1 MSVGITL
8 DTGALIALERRSAC
22 ISRIWH
28 VAVAD
33 GVRITVPTVVVGE
46 WWRGRSDRRDD
57 ILMSVYIEPLELP
70 LARLAGEAIAAVPR
84 ATLVDAVVVASA
96 ARRGDLVFTSDYDD
110 LTRLAVSFFN
120 GVKVFAV

>member
-8 DTGALIALERRSAC
+8 DTGALIALERRSAR

-57 ILMSVYIEPLELP
+57 ILMSVDIEPLELP

-96 ARRGDLVFTSDYDD
+96 ARRGDLVFTSEYDD

>member
-8 DTGALIALERRSAC
+8 DTGALIALERRSGRF
-22 ISRIWH
+22 SRIWH
-28 VAVAD
+28 VAIAD

-57 ILMSVYIEPLELP
+57 ILMSVDIEPLELP

>member
-8 DTGALIALERRSAC
+8 DTGALIALERRSGRF
-22 ISRIWH
+22 SRIWH

-57 ILMSVYIEPLELP
+57 ILRSVDIEPLELP
-70 LARLAGEAIAAVPR
+70 LARLAGEAVDAVPY

-96 ARRGDLVFTSDYDD
+96 ARRGDLVFTSDYED
-110 LTRLAVSFFN
+110 LARLVVSFFN